1 MKVFKNGMKIVM
13 ALLVLLALVG
23 CATQKKEEETQV
35 VGGWQTVE
43 DGTITAELQE
53 IFDKATEQLEGVDY
67 KAVKLL
73 ETQVVSGT
81 NYKFL
86 CDATVVAPDA
96 QTKQVIMT
104 VYQNLQGEVEVL
116 DITDAE

>member
-43 DGTITAELQE
+43 DGTITDELQE
-53 IFDKATEQLEGVDY
+53 IFNKATEQLEGVDY

-96 QTKQVIMT
+96 TTKQVIMT